1 MTGRI
6 VEIAEDGRHL
16 SVLRGFLVVAERGT
30 ELGRVP
36 LDDLAAVIANAHGLT
51 YSNNLLV
58 ALAERGVPL
67 VLCGSNHSPVAF
79 LWPLAGHHAQSARM
93 RAQLAVSDPV
103 AKKLWK
109 MLVQAKIRR
118 QGAVLAAQGQPDGAF
133 ERLARKVKSGDPEN
147 IEAQAARRYWP
158 LLMGEDFRRD
168 QDGGG
173 VNGLLNYGYAILRS
187 SVARAVMAAGLHPT
201 LGLHHQHPANS
212 MCLVD
217 DLMEPFRPFVD
228 LAVTRMVAVGHHEVT
243 RDAKRFLALTPS
255 YDLAT
260 TKGTTPIST
269 AIQRAATSL
278 ALAYEQAGGV
288 LELPALDRAW
298 APKAL
303 EWPLPPPP
311 PPPLAESPHA
321 ERISSDVDDGHV

>member
-1 MTGRI
+1 MTGRV

-16 SVLRGFLVVAERGT
+16 SVFRGFLVVAERGV

-36 LDDLAAVIANAHGLT
+36 LDDVAAVIANAHGLT
-51 YSNNLLV
+51 YSNNLLT
-58 ALAERGVPL
+58 ALAERGAPL
-67 VLCGSNHSPVAF
+67 VLCGPNHSPVAM
-79 LWPLAGHHAQSARM
+79 LWPVAGHHAQAARM
-93 RAQLAVSDPV
+93 RAQLAVSQPV
-103 AKKLWK
+103 AKKLWQL
-109 MLVQAKIRR
+109 LVRAKIRQ

-133 ERLARKVKSGDPEN
+133 ETLARKVKAGDPEN
-147 IEAQAARRYWP
+147 VEAQAARRYWP

-201 LGLHHQHPANS
+201 LGLYHQHPANP

-228 LAVTRMVAVGHHEVT
+228 LAVVRMAAAGHQEVT
-243 RDAKRFLALTPS
+243 KDAKRFLALIPS

-260 TKGTTPIST
+260 AQGTTPIST
-269 AIQRAATSL
+269 AIQRAAASL
-278 ALAYEQAGGV
+278 AMAYEQASGV
-288 LELPALDRAW
+288 LDLPALDRAW

-311 PPPLAESPHA
+311 SPFAEQPPC
-321 ERISSDVDDGHV
+321 

>member
-16 SVLRGFLVVAERGT
+16 SALRGFLVVAERGT

-67 VLCGSNHSPVAF
+67 VLCGPNHAPVAF
-79 LWPLAGHHAQSARM
+79 LWPLAGHHAQSRRM
-93 RAQLAVSDPV
+93 RAQLAASESVM
-103 AKKLWK
+103 KRLWQ
-109 MLVQAKIRR
+109 MLARAKIRQ
-118 QGAVLAAQGQPDGAF
+118 QGAVLAAQGRPDGAF
-133 ERLARKVKSGDPEN
+133 ESLARKLRVGDPEN

-173 VNGLLNYGYAILRS
+173 VNGLLNYGYAIIRS
-187 SVARAVMAAGLHPT
+187 TVARAVMAAGLHPT
-201 LGLHHQHPANS
+201 LGLHHQHPANA

-228 LAVTRMVAVGHHEVT
+228 LAVARMVAAGHQEVT
-243 RDAKRFLALTPS
+243 RDAKRFLALLPS
-255 YDLAT
+255 YDMAT
-260 TKGTTPIST
+260 AQGTTPVST

-278 ALAYEQAGGV
+278 ALAYEQGGGV
-288 LELPALDRAW
+288 LDLPALDRVW
-298 APKAL
+298 APTML

-311 PPPLAESPHA
+311 SPEPPPC
-321 ERISSDVDDGHV
+321 